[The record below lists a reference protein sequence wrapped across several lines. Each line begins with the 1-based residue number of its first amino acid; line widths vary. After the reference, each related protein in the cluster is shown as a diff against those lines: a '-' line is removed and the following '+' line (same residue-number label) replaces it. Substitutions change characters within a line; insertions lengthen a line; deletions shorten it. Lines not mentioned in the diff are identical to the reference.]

1 MKKMGLKS
9 YRFSVSWSRILPDG
23 TGKINQKGIAF
34 YQSLVRELK
43 AAGIEPMVT
52 LYHWDLP
59 YALYL
64 QGGWKNPQIPDW
76 FAAYTKI
83 VVEALSDQVQYWMT
97 LNEPQCFVGIGHLQG
112 RHAPFLDEPA
122 SLRPV
127 TRHVLLAHAKAVQT
141 IRQYAKLPPKVG
153 YAPTG
158 PVFSPCGDESEAAP
172 QGNLMDAVDS
182 MDDGTRNTK
191 PMNISTMPTAAASVR
206 PRRLAIIVMMINAT

>member
-1 MKKMGLKS
+1 
-9 YRFSVSWSRILPDG
+9 
-23 TGKINQKGIAF
+23 
-34 YQSLVRELK
+34 
-43 AAGIEPMVT
+43 MVT

-158 PVFSPCGDESEAAP
+158 PVFSPCGDESEAAIAEAYRRTLEVE
-172 QGNLMDAVDS
+172 GCYS
-182 MDDGTRNTK
+182 
-191 PMNISTMPTAAASVR
+191 ISWWCDPVAGVAAQCC
-206 PRRLAIIVMMINAT
+206 

>member
-1 MKKMGLKS
+1 MEFPKDFLWGAASAAAQVEGAWNEDGRGPSIWDVLYPGHTKYNEGPLQACDHYHRYREDVALMKKMGLKS

-34 YQSLVRELK
+34 YQSFVRELK

-153 YAPTG
+153 YAPT
-158 PVFSPCGDESEAAP
+158 
-172 QGNLMDAVDS
+172 
-182 MDDGTRNTK
+182 
-191 PMNISTMPTAAASVR
+191 
-206 PRRLAIIVMMINAT
+206 